1 MGRMAVEA
9 AGFVE
14 SGSVVHRGGL
24 RFLHDVVVALVAELL
39 PLGGQHERVGAAVG
53 VVTLGATVFHR
64 AVDVFRLLDEFGD
77 LIVTVPTEFCA
88 FRE

>member
-14 SGSVVHRGGL
+14 SRSVVHRSGL

-39 PLGGQHERVGAAVG
+39 PLRGQHERVGAAVR

-64 AVDVFRLLDEFGD
+64 AVYVFRLPDEFGD
-77 LIVTVPTEFCA
+77 LIVTVPAEFHALC
-88 FRE
+88 E